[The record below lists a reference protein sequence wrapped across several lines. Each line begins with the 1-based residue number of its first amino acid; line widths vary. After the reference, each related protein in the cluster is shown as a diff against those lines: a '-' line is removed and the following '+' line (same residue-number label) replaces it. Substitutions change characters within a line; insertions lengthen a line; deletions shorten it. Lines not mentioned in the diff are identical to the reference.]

1 MRLFLVQHGDAVPAD
16 IDPERP
22 LSDKGRADIRRL
34 AERLRQSG
42 VRVERILHSG
52 KLRAMQTAELLS
64 VLLADGGSVE
74 ACDGLAPNDP
84 PQPLLESLGDEDL
97 LLAGHMPFVSRVVS
111 IALGVPADRALV
123 RYQPGSVAVLERSDG
138 AWSLAAF
145 MRPEHV

>member
-52 KLRAMQTAELLS
+52 KLRAMQTAEMLS
-64 VLLADGGSVE
+64 VLLAGGGSIE
-74 ACDGLAPNDP
+74 ARDGLAPNDP

-123 RYQPGSVAVLERSDG
+123 RFQPGSVAVLERGDD
-138 AWSLAAF
+138 AWSLVAF
-145 MRPEHV
+145 IRPEHA